1 MNTIPTLQK
10 NKPAPDPS
18 LEIKIHEFYR
28 GMLIHPLQKIPPLSK
43 IAFDMN
49 VTVDKFKATFKAIY
63 GLSHYQV
70 HMHIKLECAKQIL
83 RSGQYRVW
91 QVSAMLGYS
100 QTAKFVL
107 IFRKKTG
114 MTPKQ
119 FANAHKKAPLP

>member
-1 MNTIPTLQK
+1 
-10 NKPAPDPS
+10 
-18 LEIKIHEFYR
+18 
-28 GMLIHPLQKIPPLSK
+28 
-43 IAFDMN
+43 MN